1 MAVAYVRA
9 GLEGVPDGRRPGLE
23 PAGWEDPLTGAQG
36 PAFWWHLLP
45 TELAR
50 SRRYRRPL
58 TIVLVDLVGADIL
71 ARTWGADVAG
81 EAVCAL
87 GRFLRTS
94 VRTSDH
100 VTRVAPCLFGLLLT
114 ETNEVAAIN
123 LIERVRDGSAAALP
137 EGVRSELRPAFG
149 WASPKAD
156 DDVDA
161 LLHRAEKL
169 LEEERRA

>member
-9 GLEGVPDGRRPGLE
+9 GLEGMSGERRDPLG

-58 TIVLVDLVGADIL
+58 TIVLVDLTGADVL
-71 ARTWGADVAG
+71 ARTWGFDVAG
-81 EAVCAL
+81 EAVAAL
-87 GRFLRTS
+87 GRFLRSS

-100 VTRVAPCLFGLLLT
+100 VTRVAPFLFGLVLT
-114 ETNEVAAIN
+114 ETGEVAAIN
-123 LIERVRDGSAAALP
+123 LVERIRDGCAAALP
-137 EGVRSELRPAFG
+137 DPVRSELRPSFG
-149 WASPKAD
+149 WASPKAEEEL
-156 DDVDA
+156 DA

-169 LEEERRA
+169 LEEERRG